1 MFFITS
7 FTTFYDFY
15 GLFMA
20 YLLYEEAMS
29 VRPYENVQ
37 SSNNEQKEKRK
48 WFSVSLNRFELDD
61 VSGWKI
67 IEELVLK
74 VLISLRV
81 TSEYHR
87 ILVYFN

>member
-1 MFFITS
+1 
-7 FTTFYDFY
+7 
-15 GLFMA
+15 MA

>member
-1 MFFITS
+1 
-7 FTTFYDFY
+7 
-15 GLFMA
+15 MA

-37 SSNNEQKEKRK
+37 SSNNEKKKKKK

-61 VSGWKI
+61 ISGWKI
-67 IEELVLK
+67 IEVLVLK
-74 VLISLRV
+74 VLIFLRV

-87 ILVYFN
+87 ILVYCN

>member
-1 MFFITS
+1 
-7 FTTFYDFY
+7 
-15 GLFMA
+15 MA

-37 SSNNEQKEKRK
+37 SSNNEKKEKRK

-61 VSGWKI
+61 ISGWKI
-67 IEELVLK
+67 IEVLVLK
-74 VLISLRV
+74 VLIFLRV

-87 ILVYFN
+87 ILVYCN